1 MTTRKKKE
9 KGVTSSGERGGGGRH
24 VSGRVRVP
32 MTPMEPP
39 GLLFLPGLER
49 GEEEHPPAAEA
60 CTLVPGTWVPM

>member
-1 MTTRKKKE
+1 M
-9 KGVTSSGERGGGGRH
+9 
-24 VSGRVRVP
+24 SGRVRVP

-60 CTLVPGTWVPM
+60 CTLVPGTRVPM